1 MKLAEVSKQ
10 DNKMK
15 NNILEAYA
23 PPVIKGVST
32 LNYYLC

>member
-1 MKLAEVSKQ
+1 MLMKLAEVSKQ

-23 PPVIKGVST
+23 PPEASLKD
-32 LNYYLC
+32 